1 MVEVSINTKQAIAVI
16 WTLIAVVVSL
26 IIVLTMGL
34 PSYGVYG
41 GLGTYYGPPWQWLVA
56 LFFGLL
62 LVFTLPVY
70 LLIALW
76 QILSKPNT
84 D

>member
-1 MVEVSINTKQAIAVI
+1 MEVSINTKQAIAVI
-16 WTLIAVVVSL
+16 WTLIAIVVSL
-26 IIVLTMGL
+26 VIVLTMGL
-34 PSYGVYG
+34 PFYGVYG
-41 GLGTYYGPPWQWLVA
+41 GLGTYYGPLWQWLVA

-62 LVFTLPVY
+62 LVITLPVY
-70 LLIALW
+70 LLIVLW

>member
-1 MVEVSINTKQAIAVI
+1 
-16 WTLIAVVVSL
+16 
-26 IIVLTMGL
+26 MGL
-34 PSYGVYG
+34 PFYGVYG

-62 LVFTLPVY
+62 LAITLPVY